1 MIKKVIV
8 ETPVT
13 TDHYCA
19 VHKGIR
25 LANARMLIAL
35 DQADARDEAG
45 MGQVLGALG
54 AHLDLTLPHLAHDG
68 DIVGAVVDL
77 RLMAEDAAMA
87 GADRPAKLRRLCE
100 CFAMFVAGDEDTAAG
115 LAGKAV
121 REEEPAI
128 RKTGVVGFMLGA

>member
-13 TDHYCA
+13 KDHYC
-19 VHKGIR
+19 VVRKGIR

-45 MGQVLGALG
+45 MGRVLGALA
-54 AHLDLTLPHLAHDG
+54 AHLDLILPHLAHDG
-68 DIVGAVVDL
+68 DIHRAVADL
-77 RLMAEDAAMA
+77 RLMAEEAAMA
-87 GADRPAKLRRLCE
+87 DADRPAKLRRLCE
-100 CFAMFVAGDEDTAAG
+100 CFAMFVAGDLESEAG

-121 REEEPAI
+121 VAEDSAI